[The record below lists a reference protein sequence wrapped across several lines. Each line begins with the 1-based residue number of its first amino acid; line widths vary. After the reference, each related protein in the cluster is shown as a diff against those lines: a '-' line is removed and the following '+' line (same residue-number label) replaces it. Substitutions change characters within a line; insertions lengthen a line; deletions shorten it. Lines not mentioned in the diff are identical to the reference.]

1 MLAALEA
8 ALGEAVHAGRPV
20 GGGDINEAYALE
32 LASGELAFVKT
43 RAGADPA
50 EYEAEAAGLR
60 WLGECADVRVPEV
73 LAVGSGPGD
82 PFLALEWVEP
92 GSLSAAGAERFGRGL
107 TSMHQLAAAAHAWL
121 PRAEGSSEPQRL
133 GSLQI
138 AAVPSD
144 SWPEVYAE
152 QRLRPLAQI
161 ALDRGA
167 LSPSGAEAVE
177 SVCSRIEDLA
187 GPNEPPAR
195 LHGDLW
201 SGNVHADSDGEA
213 WLIDP
218 SAQGG
223 HREMDLAMLR
233 LFGAPCEELIFD
245 AYQEVAPLADG
256 HAERVA
262 LWQLQPLLVH
272 AALFGGNY
280 GAAAERAARLYL

>member
-32 LASGELAFVKT
+32 LASGERAFVKT
-43 RAGADPA
+43 RAGAERA

-60 WLGECADVRVPEV
+60 WLAECADVRVPQV
-73 LAVGSGPGD
+73 LAVGSGPD

-92 GSLSAAGAERFGRGL
+92 GSLSAAGAERFGGGL
-107 TSMHQLAAAAHAWL
+107 ASMHQLGAPAHAWL
-121 PRAEGSSEPQRL
+121 PGAEGSSEPQRL

-152 QRLRPLAQI
+152 QRLRPLARI

-167 LSPSGAEAVE
+167 LSRSGAEAVE
-177 SVCSRIEDLA
+177 SVCEQIEHLA
-187 GPNEPPAR
+187 GPEEPPAC